1 MQKFNYQLAKE
12 DIKGNLVLAQTLL
25 RAHYPYFLDF
35 NVTEGEE
42 SLILESHSEHL
53 YDWQEMMKLDTEE
66 KLRHL
71 INIGQIFPTLNNS
84 KYSYHF
90 TPDNLVFDLN
100 ASPLLIRRG
109 IVWQVF
115 PFEPV
120 TEEQFVQSLKAMV
133 LSLLDKKTDY
143 ESLMSGKLDFYKG
156 NLFCEKVLAATSL
169 EEIIALLQEFY
180 EEEKKKNQT
189 QFSKINNKKASF
201 LKISSIVSIVI
212 AVISLLAT
220 LYLLMFALP
229 HQEMIADLR
238 LAYINKDYSAVVSE
252 VKDTDSK
259 SFSQEDKYILA
270 YSVIM
275 TEPLTDEQRT
285 ELSSI
290 STQSNADY
298 LRYWILIGQAK
309 IDDAIDIASYLDDP
323 QLLMYGMTK
332 KIDEIQRNPELS
344 SEERTTQ
351 LESYKTKLE
360 ELKKQYLSTEEQTS
374 ADAATSGT
382 ESK

>member
-1 MQKFNYQLAKE
+1 MQEFIYELAKE
-12 DIKGNLVLAQTLL
+12 DIKGNLVIAQTLL
-25 RAHYPYFLDF
+25 RAHYPYFLDLDM
-35 NVTEGEE
+35 TEEE
-42 SLILESHSEHL
+42 EMFILKSQQEHL
-53 YDWQEMMKLDTEE
+53 YDWQEVMKRDTEE

-71 INIGQIFPTLNNS
+71 INIGRIFEVLDGS
-84 KYSYHF
+84 KYSYRF
-90 TPDNLVFDLN
+90 TPENLVFDLN
-100 ASPLLIRRG
+100 ASPLLIKRG
-109 IVWQVF
+109 IVGQVS
-115 PFEPV
+115 PLQPV
-120 TEEQFVQSLKAMV
+120 AEAQFVQSFKAMI

-156 NLFCEKVLAATSL
+156 NLFGEKILAESSL
-169 EEIIALLQEFY
+169 QEILVLLQDFY

-189 QFSKINNKKASF
+189 QFTKIDNKRASF
-201 LKISSIVSIVI
+201 LKISSIVSVI
-212 AVISLLAT
+212 FAVVSLLAT
-220 LYLLMFALP
+220 LYFLLFALP
-229 HQEMIADLR
+229 HQEMIANLR

-252 VKDTDSK
+252 MKDTDSK

-275 TEPLTDEQRT
+275 TEPLTEEQRT

-309 IDDAIDIASYLDDP
+309 IDEAIDIASFLDDP

-344 SEERTTQ
+344 SEERTSQ
-351 LESYKTKLE
+351 LESYKAKLE
-360 ELKKQYLSTEEQTS
+360 ELKKQYLSPEEQVP
-374 ADAATSGT
+374 ADATTSST

>member
-1 MQKFNYQLAKE
+1 MQEFIYELAKE
-12 DIKGNLVLAQTLL
+12 DIKGNLVIAQTLL
-25 RAHYPYFLDF
+25 RAHYPYFLDLDM
-35 NVTEGEE
+35 TEEE
-42 SLILESHSEHL
+42 EMFILKSQQEHL
-53 YDWQEMMKLDTEE
+53 YDWQEVMKRDTEE

-71 INIGQIFPTLNNS
+71 INIGRIFEVLDGS
-84 KYSYHF
+84 KYSYRF
-90 TPDNLVFDLN
+90 TPENLVFDLN
-100 ASPLLIRRG
+100 ASPLLIKRG
-109 IVWQVF
+109 IVGQVS
-115 PFEPV
+115 PLQPV
-120 TEEQFVQSLKAMV
+120 AEAQFVQSFKAMI

-156 NLFCEKVLAATSL
+156 NLFGEKILAESSL
-169 EEIIALLQEFY
+169 QEILVLLQDFY

-189 QFSKINNKKASF
+189 QFTKIDNKRASF
-201 LKISSIVSIVI
+201 LKISSIVSVII
-212 AVISLLAT
+212 AVVSLLAT
-220 LYLLMFALP
+220 LYFLLFALP
-229 HQEMIADLR
+229 HQEMIANLR

-252 VKDTDSK
+252 MKDTDSK

-275 TEPLTDEQRT
+275 TEPLTEEQRT

-309 IDDAIDIASYLDDP
+309 IDEAIDIASFLDDP

-344 SEERTTQ
+344 SEERTSQ
-351 LESYKTKLE
+351 LESYKAKLE
-360 ELKKQYLSTEEQTS
+360 ELKKQYLSPEEQVP
-374 ADAATSGT
+374 ADATTSST

>member
-1 MQKFNYQLAKE
+1 MQEFIYELAKE
-12 DIKGNLVLAQTLL
+12 DIKGNLVIAQTLL
-25 RAHYPYFLDF
+25 RAHYPYFLDLDM
-35 NVTEGEE
+35 TEEE
-42 SLILESHSEHL
+42 EMFILKSQQEHL
-53 YDWQEMMKLDTEE
+53 YDWQEVMKRDTEE

-71 INIGQIFPTLNNS
+71 INIGRIFEVLDGS
-84 KYSYHF
+84 KYSYRF
-90 TPDNLVFDLN
+90 TPENLVFDLN
-100 ASPLLIRRG
+100 ASPLLIKRG
-109 IVWQVF
+109 IVGQVS
-115 PFEPV
+115 PLQPV
-120 TEEQFVQSLKAMV
+120 TEAQFVQSFKAMI

-156 NLFCEKVLAATSL
+156 NLFGEKILAESSL
-169 EEIIALLQEFY
+169 QEILVLLQDFY

-189 QFSKINNKKASF
+189 QFTKIDNKRASF
-201 LKISSIVSIVI
+201 LKISSIVSVIV
-212 AVISLLAT
+212 AVVSLLAT
-220 LYLLMFALP
+220 LYFLLFALP
-229 HQEMIADLR
+229 HQEMIANLR

-252 VKDTDSK
+252 MKDTDSK

-275 TEPLTDEQRT
+275 TEPLTEEQRI

-309 IDDAIDIASYLDDP
+309 IDEAIDIASFLDDP

-344 SEERTTQ
+344 SEERTSQ
-351 LESYKTKLE
+351 LESYKAKLE
-360 ELKKQYLSTEEQTS
+360 ELKKQYLSPEEQVP
-374 ADAATSGT
+374 ADATTSST

>member
-1 MQKFNYQLAKE
+1 MQEFIYELAKE
-12 DIKGNLVLAQTLL
+12 DIKGNLVIAQTLL
-25 RAHYPYFLDF
+25 RAHYPYFLDLDM
-35 NVTEGEE
+35 TEEE
-42 SLILESHSEHL
+42 EMFILKSQQEHL
-53 YDWQEMMKLDTEE
+53 YDWQEVMKRDTEE

-71 INIGQIFPTLNNS
+71 INIGRIFEVLDGS
-84 KYSYHF
+84 KYSYRF
-90 TPDNLVFDLN
+90 TPENLVFDLN
-100 ASPLLIRRG
+100 ASPLLIKRG
-109 IVWQVF
+109 IVGQVS
-115 PFEPV
+115 PLQPV
-120 TEEQFVQSLKAMV
+120 TEAQFVQSFKAMI

-156 NLFCEKVLAATSL
+156 NLFGEKILAESSL
-169 EEIIALLQEFY
+169 QEILVLLQDFY

-189 QFSKINNKKASF
+189 QFTKIDNKRASF
-201 LKISSIVSIVI
+201 LKISSIVSVII
-212 AVISLLAT
+212 AVVSLLAT
-220 LYLLMFALP
+220 LYFLLFALP
-229 HQEMIADLR
+229 HQEMIANLR

-252 VKDTDSK
+252 MKDTDSK

-275 TEPLTDEQRT
+275 TEPLTEEQRT
-285 ELSSI
+285 ELSAI

-309 IDDAIDIASYLDDP
+309 IDEAIDIASFLDDP

-344 SEERTTQ
+344 SEERTSQ
-351 LESYKTKLE
+351 LESYKAKLE
-360 ELKKQYLSTEEQTS
+360 ELKKQYLSPEEQVP
-374 ADAATSGT
+374 ADATTSST

>member
-1 MQKFNYQLAKE
+1 MQEFIYELAKE
-12 DIKGNLVLAQTLL
+12 DIKGNLVIAQTLL
-25 RAHYPYFLDF
+25 RAHYPYFLDLDM
-35 NVTEGEE
+35 TEEE
-42 SLILESHSEHL
+42 EMFILKSQQEHL
-53 YDWQEMMKLDTEE
+53 YDWQEVMKRDTEE

-71 INIGQIFPTLNNS
+71 INIGRIFEVLDGS
-84 KYSYHF
+84 KYSYRF
-90 TPDNLVFDLN
+90 TPENLVFDLN
-100 ASPLLIRRG
+100 ASPLLIKRG
-109 IVWQVF
+109 IVGQVS
-115 PFEPV
+115 PLQPV
-120 TEEQFVQSLKAMV
+120 TEAQFVQSFKAMI

-156 NLFCEKVLAATSL
+156 NLFGEKILAESSL
-169 EEIIALLQEFY
+169 QEILVLLQDFY

-189 QFSKINNKKASF
+189 QFTKIDNKRASF
-201 LKISSIVSIVI
+201 LKISSIVSVII
-212 AVISLLAT
+212 AVVSLLAT
-220 LYLLMFALP
+220 LYFLLFALP
-229 HQEMIADLR
+229 HQEMIANLR

-252 VKDTDSK
+252 MKDTDSK

-275 TEPLTDEQRT
+275 TEPLTEEQRI

-309 IDDAIDIASYLDDP
+309 IDEAIDIASFLDDP

-344 SEERTTQ
+344 SEERTSQ
-351 LESYKTKLE
+351 LESYKAKLE
-360 ELKKQYLSTEEQTS
+360 ELKKQYLSPEEQVP
-374 ADAATSGT
+374 ADATTSST